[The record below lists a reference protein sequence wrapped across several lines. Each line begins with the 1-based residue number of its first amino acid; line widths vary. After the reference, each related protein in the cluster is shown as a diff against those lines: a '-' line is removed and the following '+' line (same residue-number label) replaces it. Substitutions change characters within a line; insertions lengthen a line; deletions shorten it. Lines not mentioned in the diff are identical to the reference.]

1 MQDKYHGQPHGMFSA
16 DECFGGRDLNRGIE
30 LCAVVEQMYSLQHMF
45 RVHGDPYFLDRC
57 ERIAYNSLP
66 ATLSSDMWAH
76 QYLQQANEIT
86 ALYGQKEH
94 VWQTDGPD
102 STGFGVA
109 PNFGCCTAN
118 FNQGWPKFANNIV
131 LESTADDGIVIA
143 LIAPVVATL
152 PKATVEIVTD
162 YPFGD
167 TVSITVDL
175 TAQAAAA
182 AADTPVHIRIPG
194 WATKATVDGNPAAN
208 GTLHSVAAKAGSKST
223 FKVDFAPGMPH

>member
-1 MQDKYHGQPHGMFSA
+1 MPKWTMWDHGVNNAMGTKSCATWYRQSHNATEGNRSYHKLAMQDMWHGQPHGMFSA

-45 RVHGDPYFLDRC
+45 RVHGDPFFIDKC

-76 QYLQQANEIT
+76 QYLQQANEIN
-86 ALYGQKEH
+86 AMYAQKEH

-118 FNQGWPKFANNIV
+118 FNQVRVPQFA
-131 LESTADDGIVIA
+131 
-143 LIAPVVATL
+143 
-152 PKATVEIVTD
+152 TD
-162 YPFGD
+162 ARPYG
-167 TVSITVDL
+167 
-175 TAQAAAA
+175 
-182 AADTPVHIRIPG
+182 
-194 WATKATVDGNPAAN
+194 
-208 GTLHSVAAKAGSKST
+208 
-223 FKVDFAPGMPH
+223 